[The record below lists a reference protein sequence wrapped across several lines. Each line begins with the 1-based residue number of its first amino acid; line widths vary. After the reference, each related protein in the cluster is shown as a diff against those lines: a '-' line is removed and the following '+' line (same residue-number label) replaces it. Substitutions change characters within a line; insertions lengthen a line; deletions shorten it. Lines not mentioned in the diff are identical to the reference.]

1 MERYLQSYTIV
12 PEEHYVERS
21 ADRQIVNVIK
31 DMGRPGYVLVPRQMG
46 KTNLLLH
53 AKKKMADDKNIFVY
67 IDFSSI
73 PIYDDRAFFELLIN
87 KAVEEGKE
95 IFGDAKNEIDKLRKE
110 RLYDSV
116 NRYTA
121 ELLKLLHYVDRLVFV
136 LDEIDALTKSKYS
149 DSIFSQIRSDYFQRV
164 NYKDLYKVTYILS
177 GVFEPKDLIKDPNI
191 SPFNIGEKIYLR
203 SFNKSEVNSFIDKAN
218 LSFSE
223 EVKDKIFYWTNGHPR
238 MINDICREL
247 QYIDHPTVT
256 DIDEVVFH
264 CYLEAF
270 DKPPIDGIRRNVE
283 ADSILQDAAIQL
295 LITPENLSIDLKQ
308 KLYLAGIG
316 DYQGAKFVVRNPIV
330 KEALPIEW
338 LKRLSEKKR
347 DVLTTAFEL
356 IYLDK
361 KYNEAIAILDK
372 YVSLGDAD
380 LLQLNHAYYYLG
392 LCYFRKYDTEES
404 QRNLERINTEVG
416 KDGFEIVMQ
425 SYLIMGYN
433 YSNMSNHELC
443 LQSYNL
449 IIDSKKDVNKEL
461 YAKAYIGKVD
471 ALARGTDEELRK
483 ARKLMQSFID
493 SADIDNYYGYRAI
506 SYYEMSAIEER
517 LGNPSKAFEYIE
529 DAIQYA
535 ESSEIPTLLYN
546 KLMLVKDKKE
556 QQQTIENLLSY
567 LKSYDKKPEIEDF
580 DKMLSLNYYN
590 LACMM
595 AEILLYHNEYTKS
608 FEPYLK
614 WFNSSKESAYNS
626 IMKHLRNFDDE
637 HALPF
642 AQMILKLSEETGW
655 LFGSDH
661 IFNALSTV
669 FQFKPN
675 TRNALVLYKYIEENN
690 YTDNRKEVAWA
701 LLKVTKEFINT
712 EKLDKAQKVVDF
724 FRTQFAVHKDTLV
737 NALSVIIDYYDTI
750 IQIRKGDVEKAQ
762 DYTDRFIVKTQEM
775 TDGDYDLI
783 RPMGREDIQ
792 KLQNDLKVSLL
803 NLQVALRPRIPIV
816 KERKFGQNELVVA
829 TYFGDGRVVTTKF
842 KKVKSDYEK
851 KLCSVEKK

>member
-1 MERYLQSYTIV
+1 M
-12 PEEHYVERS
+12 PDEHYVERS
-21 ADRQIVNVIK
+21 ADRQIINVIK

-73 PIYDDRAFFELLIN
+73 PIYDDRAFFELLVN
-87 KAVEEGKE
+87 KALEEGKF
-95 IFGDAKNEIDKLRKE
+95 IFEEAKTKIEKLRKE

-121 ELLKLLHYVDRLVFV
+121 ELLILLHCVDRLVFV

-164 NYKDLYKVTYILS
+164 NYQDLYKVTYILS

-203 SFNKSEVNSFIDKAN
+203 SFNKSEVNLFIEKACMD
-218 LSFSE
+218 FSA
-223 EVKDKIFYWTNGHPR
+223 EVRDRIFYWTNGHPR

-247 QYIDHPTVT
+247 QYIDQPAVS
-256 DIDEVVFH
+256 DIDDVVFR

-295 LITPENLSIDLKQ
+295 LLSPENLSIELKQ

-316 DYQGAKFVVRNPIV
+316 DYQGNKFVVRNPIV
-330 KEALPIEW
+330 KEALPIDW

-356 IYLDK
+356 IYLNK
-361 KYNEAIAILDK
+361 KYNEAIAILEK
-372 YVSLGDAD
+372 YVSLGDAN
-380 LLQLNHAYYYLG
+380 LLQLNQAYYYLG
-392 LCYFRKYDTEES
+392 LCYFRIYDAEES
-404 QRNLERINTEVG
+404 QRYLEKVNAEVG
-416 KDGFEIVMQ
+416 KEGFEIVMQ

-433 YSNMSNHELC
+433 YSNMSKHQLC
-443 LQSYNL
+443 LKSYNL
-449 IIDSKKDVNKEL
+449 IISNKKEVNKEL

-471 ALARGTDEELRK
+471 ALARGTDEELK
-483 ARKLMQSFID
+483 EARKLMQSFID

-517 LGNPSKAFEYIE
+517 LGNASKAFEYIE

-535 ESSEIPTLLYN
+535 ESAEIPTLLYN
-546 KLMLVKDKKE
+546 KLMLVKDKKQ
-556 QQQTIENLLSY
+556 QQQTIESLLSY
-567 LKSYDKKPEIEDF
+567 LKSYDMKPEIEDF

-595 AEILLYHNEYTKS
+595 AEILLYHNDYKER

-642 AQMILKLSEETGW
+642 AQMILKLSEEPEW
-655 LFGSDH
+655 FFGSDH

-669 FQFKPN
+669 FQYEPN
-675 TRNALVLYKYIEENN
+675 INNALILYNYIEENN

-712 EKLDKAQKVVDF
+712 DQLEKAQKVVDF
-724 FRTQFAVHKDTLV
+724 YRTQFAVHKDTLV

-750 IQIRKGDVEKAQ
+750 IQIQKGDVEKAKE
-762 DYTDRFIVKTQEM
+762 YTDHFIIKTKEM
-775 TDGDYDLI
+775 TDDDYELI
-783 RPMGREDIQ
+783 RPMERDDIL
-792 KLQNDLKVSLL
+792 KLQSDLKVSLL
-803 NLQVALRPRIPIV
+803 NLQVAMRPRTPIV
-816 KERKFGQNELVVA
+816 NEKKYERNDWVVA
-829 TYFGDGRVVTTKF
+829 TYFADGHVVTTKF
-842 KKVKSDYEK
+842 KKVKDDYENN
-851 KLCSVEKK
+851 LCRVEKK